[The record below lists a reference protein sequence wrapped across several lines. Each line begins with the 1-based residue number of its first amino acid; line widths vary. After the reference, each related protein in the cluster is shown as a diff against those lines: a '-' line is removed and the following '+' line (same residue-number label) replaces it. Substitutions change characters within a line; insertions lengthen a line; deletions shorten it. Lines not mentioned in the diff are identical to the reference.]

1 MDSFTFKSLG
11 IKNICNFISRSAKG
25 IINLWN
31 LKTKRTE
38 LILDG
43 HSGNGILAADFL
55 PGGKVIRLV
64 GGIKKVRKLVV
75 LHFLVLQIWSLFIA
89 AHCWDVYEQD
99 ICTLAQTI
107 AYWFCKLPRI

>member
-55 PGGKVIRLV
+55 PSGKVIRLV

-89 AHCWDVYEQD
+89 AHCWDV
-99 ICTLAQTI
+99 L
-107 AYWFCKLPRI
+107 